1 MQIMLLKT
9 PNSEQKQG
17 VIIDEKKNLNW
28 WNWHQLPRAREI
40 DTLVAEDNGGTVGRP
55 VRATRYLNQSNIFN
69 KSNLH
74 SVPLSKIRKISC
86 PVESLDEDVRYMVY
100 KW

>member
-28 WNWHQLPRAREI
+28 WNWHQLPGAREI

-55 VRATRYLNQSNIFN
+55 VRATLYLNQSNIFN

-74 SVPLSKIRKISC
+74 SVPF
-86 PVESLDEDVRYMVY
+86 E
-100 KW
+100 

>member
-28 WNWHQLPRAREI
+28 WNWHQLPGAREI
-40 DTLVAEDNGGTVGRP
+40 DTLVAEDNGETGGRP

-74 SVPLSKIRKISC
+74 SVPF
-86 PVESLDEDVRYMVY
+86 E
-100 KW
+100 